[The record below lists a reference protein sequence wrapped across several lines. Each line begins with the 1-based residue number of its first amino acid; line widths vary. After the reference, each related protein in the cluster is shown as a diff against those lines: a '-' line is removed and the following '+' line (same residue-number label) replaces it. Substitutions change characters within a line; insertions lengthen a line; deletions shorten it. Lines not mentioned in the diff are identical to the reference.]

1 MNTRK
6 IMAGA
11 LFALGAATSL
21 AGARAADAYPTRPIR
36 LIVAFAPGTG
46 SDNLAR
52 LLATGMGPALG
63 QSVVVENKPGGG
75 GILGT
80 ELTARAAPDGYTI
93 TLGTTS
99 TLITNPELNPNAR
112 YRVDRDFA
120 AVAGLAQTDF
130 VIVTSAAPG
139 MPANLAELAARLRQG
154 GQMYA
159 SSGLGTVTQL
169 ASELYLR
176 TAGLQASHV
185 PYKGSSQSL
194 ADVSAGRVLFASD
207 TLAAALPLIRSGRL
221 RPLAV
226 TGAKRSPALPDVPTV
241 AESGYPGFAVQAWFG
256 LMAPAGT
263 PPAVIERLSTAARQA
278 LDAPSV
284 HRGLQAMALEPAFRG
299 PAAFSAYIG
308 HEYPF
313 WSKFLKQTGIHLK

>member
-1 MNTRK
+1 MNMRK
-6 IMAGA
+6 ILAGA
-11 LFALGAATSL
+11 LFALTVAASPTGAW
-21 AGARAADAYPTRPIR
+21 AANTYPDHPIR

-46 SDNLAR
+46 SDTLAR

-80 ELTARAAPDGYTI
+80 ELTAHAAPDGYTI

-99 TLITNPELNPNAR
+99 TLITNPEINPNAH

-120 AVAGLAQTDF
+120 AVAGLAQTAF
-130 VIVTSAAPG
+130 VIVTSSAPG
-139 MPANLAELAARLRQG
+139 MPASLAELAAKLRRG
-154 GQMYA
+154 GQAYA

-169 ASELYLR
+169 ASELYLH
-176 TAGLQASHV
+176 TAELHATHV

-194 ADVSAGRVLFASD
+194 ADVAAGRVLFATD

-221 RPLAV
+221 RALAV
-226 TGAKRSPALPDVPTV
+226 TGKQRSPALPDVPTV
-241 AESGYPGFAVQAWFG
+241 AQSGYPGFVVQAWFG

-263 PPAVIERLSTAARQA
+263 PPAVIERLSQAARQA

-284 HRGLQAMALEPAFRG
+284 RRGLQAMALDPAFLS
-299 PAAFSAYIG
+299 PVEFSAYIG

-313 WSKFLKQTGIHLK
+313 WSKFIQQTGIHLQ